1 LTLRVSRQQIILFL
15 LACTII
21 LGLLYV
27 GYLYVLKP
35 LKQKEETL
43 SSQLVT
49 EQQLLQ
55 QIRNEEAKKREGLG
69 LSAVELQKKLPT
81 KPLVDQFILDLEQA
95 EVVSDSFIS
104 KISFE
109 NEEGVNNSEEIEMS
123 EGKKEENAT
132 SDPSLPKGI
141 EKNSVNLEVTSPS
154 YYQLERFIE
163 TLEKLPRIVKVESI
177 SFTGSPE
184 VTSANQS
191 IEPLNYTLTV
201 SIYYYPKLEE
211 LQKKIPELEIP
222 EPKMKTSPLFEISDQ
237 FKKQIDNK

>member
-43 SSQLVT
+43 LSQLVT

-109 NEEGVNNSEEIEMS
+109 NEEGVNDSEEIEMS
-123 EGKKEENAT
+123 EGQKEENAT

-141 EKNSVNLEVTSPS
+141 EKISVNLEVTSPS

-177 SFTGSPE
+177 SFTGSQE
-184 VTSANQS
+184 VTSVNHS
-191 IEPLNYTLTV
+191 IEPLNYLLTV
-201 SIYYYPKLEE
+201 STYYYPKLEE

-222 EPKMKTSPLFEISDQ
+222 EPKRKTSPLFEISDQ
-237 FKKQIDNK
+237 FKKQIDNE